1 MKKVSQKEKV
11 QKELIQ
17 KGFITSWGA
26 IQKFRI
32 TRLSAIIF
40 TLRDEGWD
48 IESINESNEETHWV
62 KYVNNNYDPQQQL
75 PL

>member
-1 MKKVSQKEKV
+1 MKKKESQRTKV
-11 QKELIQ
+11 ENELKS

-48 IESINESNEETHWV
+48 IESIPEKNEETHWA
-62 KYVNNNYDPQQQL
+62 KYVWKNYNPQTKL
-75 PL
+75 F